1 MLKQLTLAAFAL
13 CSVAAMADEGW
24 SIDPMTAS
32 TSDMKKFVVK
42 HAYKTM
48 NAGDAYVLNNFLNR
62 IPSNAENALLRGL
75 TQNAVQAKMI
85 REENQTWA
93 NSQPPIGDGTY
104 AMVNKDWST
113 DSTVTDSSRPMR
125 MFAAKPNRDLN
136 YWDTI
141 KITTSGLGVIDQGL
155 IWNLFTDKSFTESQI
170 PTVNNEREL
179 DAITHFIEANAKST
193 EPYRLKYTSLAP
205 KSW

>member
-13 CSVAAMADEGW
+13 CSAAAMADEGW

-48 NAGDAYVLNNFLNR
+48 NAGDAYILANFLTR

-93 NSQPPIGDGTY
+93 NSQPPIGDGTF
-104 AMVNKDWST
+104 AMTNTSWSS
-113 DSTVTDSSRPMR
+113 DNTVSDSSRPMR

-136 YWDTI
+136 YWDSI

-155 IWNLFTDKSFTESQI
+155 IWNLFTDKSYTESQI

-179 DAITHFIEANAKST
+179 DAITHFIEANAKWT
-193 EPYRLKYTSLAP
+193 EPYRLKYTSLVP
-205 KSW
+205 KSY

>member
-48 NAGDAYVLNNFLNR
+48 NAGDAYVLSNFLTR

-93 NSQPPIGDGTY
+93 NSQPPIGDGTF
-104 AMVNKDWST
+104 AMTNTSWSS
-113 DSTVTDSSRPMR
+113 DNTVSDSSRPMR
-125 MFAAKPNRDLN
+125 MFAAKPDRDLN
-136 YWDTI
+136 YWDSI

-155 IWNLFTDKSFTESQI
+155 IWNLFTDKSYTESQI

-179 DAITHFIEANAKST
+179 DAITHFIEANAKWT
-193 EPYRLKYTSLAP
+193 EPYRLKYTSLVP
-205 KSW
+205 KSY

>member
-48 NAGDAYVLNNFLNR
+48 NAGDAYVLSNFLNR

-93 NSQPPIGDGTY
+93 NSQPPIGDGTF
-104 AMVNKDWST
+104 AMTNTSWSS
-113 DSTVTDSSRPMR
+113 DNTVSDSSRPMR
-125 MFAAKPNRDLN
+125 MFAAKPDRDLN
-136 YWDTI
+136 YWDSI

-155 IWNLFTDKSFTESQI
+155 IWNLFTDKSYTESQI

-179 DAITHFIEANAKST
+179 DAITHFIEANAKWT
-193 EPYRLKYTSLAP
+193 EPYRLKYTSLVP
-205 KSW
+205 KSY